1 MAQTGHQ
8 PVTSLVHRRVDQHD
22 LEPSARR
29 DLALDHANRSDPHR
43 PVARRTRLHVPQRMR
58 PSAQPSYL
66 VESRS
71 AFTDSME
78 AQTIGIALSEFGKVR
93 EDIVDALASVVIHL
107 QSMTVRRP
115 AAKPTASARTC
126 WAVVA
131 APGQR
136 H

>member
-1 MAQTGHQ
+1 MA
-8 PVTSLVHRRVDQHD
+8 PW
-22 LEPSARR
+22 
-29 DLALDHANRSDPHR
+29 R
-43 PVARRTRLHVPQRMR
+43 PAADA

-93 EDIVDALASVVIHL
+93 EGIVDALASVVIHL
-107 QSMTVRRP
+107 KSMTVRPP

-126 WAVVA
+126 WRLWRR
-131 APGQR
+131 PGSDTKP
-136 H
+136 